1 MPSIPKYNQ
10 GATEEAGL
18 NRAKKRV
25 ITLMEQGI
33 LKLTDKPAVD
43 PTNGKADSLGET
55 VIKQM
60 EEITSILIQGN
71 LLFIEGDSEIFVE
84 NVDDARKALRN
95 VVIARKLMRRLLRET
110 KSLSKGIGYI
120 DLGLYSD
127 IQTAWK
133 ELSSVYYIAFTYF
146 TNIDLGAVDNE
157 IFEDIDDEYG
167 DDGDDGEDD
176 ISVLSRDTQSS
187 QSVSS
192 TKSKKRITKEAFG
205 KIANFEDL
213 VMALDRNYQ
222 RVAEL
227 MTQITTNFNQARQQR
242 VLPREAIAEEDTPS
256 ISGGVFRKSIY
267 QVGNNAMRSLYELDG
282 LPRYI

>member
-18 NRAKKRV
+18 TRAKKRI

-55 VIKQM
+55 VVKQM

-71 LLFIEGDSEIFVE
+71 LVFIEGDTEIFVE
-84 NVDDARKALRN
+84 NIDDARKVLRN

-133 ELSSVYYIAFTYF
+133 ELSSVYSVSFAYY
-146 TNIDLGAVDNE
+146 TNIDLGEVDDEIFGDVDN
-157 IFEDIDDEYG
+157 EYG
-167 DDGDDGEDD
+167 DDGDDVGDD
-176 ISVLSRDTQSS
+176 ISELSRDTQSS

-213 VMALDRNYQ
+213 VLALDRTFGK
-222 RVAEL
+222 VDEL

-242 VLPREAIAEEDTPS
+242 VLPREAIAEENTQS
-256 ISGGVFRKSIY
+256 VSGGMFRKPIY
-267 QVGNNAMRSLYELDG
+267 QVGNNSMRSLYELDG

>member
-1 MPSIPKYNQ
+1 MPSIPNYNQ

-18 NRAKKRV
+18 TRAKKRI

-55 VIKQM
+55 VVKQM

-71 LLFIEGDSEIFVE
+71 LVFIEGDNEIFVE
-84 NVDDARKALRN
+84 NIDDARKVLRN

-110 KSLSKGIGYI
+110 KSLSKGIGYV

-133 ELSSVYYIAFTYF
+133 ELSSVYSVAYTYL
-146 TNIDLGAVDNE
+146 TNIDLGEVDNQ
-157 IFEDIDDEYG
+157 IFGDVDDEYG
-167 DDGDDGEDD
+167 DDGDDVGDD
-176 ISVLSRDTQSS
+176 ISELSRDTQSS

-213 VMALDRNYQ
+213 VLALDRVYQ
-222 RVAEL
+222 RVDDL

-242 VLPREAIAEEDTPS
+242 VLPREAIAEENTQS
-256 ISGGVFRKSIY
+256 ISGGMFRKPIY
-267 QVGNNAMRSLYELDG
+267 QVGNNSMRSLYELDG